1 MKKLLIIFLVCFILV
16 AGGAGAYFAYR
27 ANIKER
33 SAKDVLSD
41 LNSQMNTTHMFAF
54 EAPKVKNKTEIVKP
68 DVNSTLVP
76 MYLGNGYYYEVSI
89 PADSSIVTDYAT
101 YIYSTDMTFKVSI
114 VKGINPQALGASLG
128 MSDYRDYSQS
138 IVTTKVGLKKP
149 QEAGT
154 ALIDDI
160 GIVATCYDSPLTF
173 ATILNGLEHGAVR
186 QYQIMDI
193 AGDNTTAYC
202 MEPIEIPYDEG
213 SAIGS
218 LLTEKQAAGANM
230 YRYDD
235 GWLTE
240 YNATRGH
247 ADVKSDMLTRVFLA
261 SNGSHHL
268 DRVMEATNASSVHY
282 WYAEI
287 GNFTILCISDTI
299 NHTYACLGS
308 GKTARNDIVL
318 YLRSVYTR

>member
-1 MKKLLIIFLVCFILV
+1 MKKFIIIFLVCFIVV
-16 AGGAGAYFAYR
+16 AGGAGGYFAYR

-33 SAKDVLSD
+33 SASDVLND
-41 LNSQMNTTHMFAF
+41 LNNQMNTMHMFEF
-54 EAPKVKNKTEIVKP
+54 KAPKVKKKTEIVKP
-68 DVNSTLVP
+68 DVSSTTVP
-76 MYLGNGYYYEVSI
+76 MYLGNGYYYEVAI

-101 YIYSTDMTFKVSI
+101 YIYSTDMTFKVSV
-114 VKGINPQALGASLG
+114 VKGINPQTLGASLG
-128 MSDYRDYSQS
+128 MSDYIDYTQS
-138 IVTTKVGLKKP
+138 IVVTKVGIKKP

-154 ALIDDI
+154 ALINDI

-173 ATILNGLEHGAVR
+173 ATILNGLEHGSVR
-186 QYQIMDI
+186 QYQVTGIQ
-193 AGDNTTAYC
+193 GDKATAYC
-202 MEPIEIPYDEG
+202 SEPIEIPYEEG
-213 SAIGS
+213 SSVGS

-235 GWLTE
+235 GWLVE

-247 ADVKSDMLTRVFLA
+247 DDVKSDMLTRVYLA
-261 SNGSHHL
+261 SCGTHHL
-268 DRVMEATNASSVHY
+268 DRVMETVNAAGVRY

-287 GNFTILCISDTI
+287 GNYTILCISDTI

-308 GKTARNDIVL
+308 GKTSRNDIIL